1 MVEEYEKI
9 EMAKRK
15 LKEEQLEQVLT
26 GKLPESAIV
35 KVGYITK
42 HWPYIL
48 LCTYM
53 YVYTLCACW
62 SALCTGG
69 Q

>member
-48 LCTYM
+48 LCTC
-53 YVYTLCACW
+53 VHLACSCW